1 MIYVYKKCQKATGG
15 VALSDNGTIRIHLDR
30 LLKLSGLSKNKFCQ
44 KAEIQRSQL
53 NGYINNT
60 ITRLDTD
67 VLVRICR
74 TLDCSIADL
83 LEYIPP
89 DDQ

>member
-1 MIYVYKKCQKATGG
+1 MHRQGDSK
-15 VALSDNGTIRIHLDR
+15 LSDNGKIAIHLES
-30 LLKLSGLSKNKFCQ
+30 LLAASGLSKNKFCQ

-53 NGYINNT
+53 NGYLNSS

-67 VLVRICR
+67 VLARICR

-89 DDQ
+89 EE

>member
-1 MIYVYKKCQKATGG
+1 MN
-15 VALSDNGTIRIHLDR
+15 DNGRIKINMEY
-30 LLKLSGLSKNKFCQ
+30 LLKMSGLSRNKFCQ

-53 NGYINNT
+53 NGYLNNT

-74 TLDCSIADL
+74 TLNCSISDL

-89 DDQ
+89 DEH

>member
-1 MIYVYKKCQKATGG
+1 M
-15 VALSDNGTIRIHLDR
+15 SNNGKIQMHLDR
-30 LLKLSGLSKNKFCQ
+30 LLAASGLSKNKFCQ

-53 NGYINNT
+53 NGYLNSS

-67 VLVRICR
+67 VLVRICH
-74 TLDCSIADL
+74 TLGCSISDL

-89 DDQ
+89 DK

>member
-1 MIYVYKKCQKATGG
+1 MTGG
-15 VALSDNGTIRIHLDR
+15 AILSDNGSIKIHLDR
-30 LLKLSGLSKNKFCQ
+30 LLELSGLSKNKFCQ

-53 NGYINNT
+53 NGYLNST

-74 TLDCSIADL
+74 TLNCSISDL

>member
-1 MIYVYKKCQKATGG
+1 MGN
-15 VALSDNGTIRIHLDR
+15 NGILRIHLSR
-30 LLKLSGLSKNKFCQ
+30 LLKTSGMSKNKFCQ

-53 NGYINNT
+53 KKYMDNT

-67 VLVRICR
+67 VLVRICYA
-74 TLDCSIADL
+74 LHCSISDL

-89 DDQ
+89 EDKK